1 MKYVQ
6 YVFVVDT
13 SVEVRFHVPTASWIS
28 DAVKEKL
35 LKRVRL
41 IHAVVHFIIAGD

>member
-1 MKYVQ
+1 MVCEIS
-6 YVFVVDT
+6 VHCCFVVDT
-13 SVEVRFHVPTASWIS
+13 VVEVRFHIPSVTCIS

-41 IHAVVHFIIAGD
+41 IVVHFCHQY